1 MGKRVKNVKND
12 KKTAN
17 RRICRKW
24 TKNVRNGRKTATEN
38 GTKTENGKKMA
49 ILRFPV
55 ETIKKR
61 YGNDK
66 KTVRK
71 KTGGKRSGQKRGKNG
86 STNKC

>member
-1 MGKRVKNVKND
+1 MQKRELKND
-12 KKTAN
+12 KKTAD

-71 KTGGKRSGQKRGKNG
+71 KTEGKRSGQKREKNG
-86 STNKC
+86 STKKC